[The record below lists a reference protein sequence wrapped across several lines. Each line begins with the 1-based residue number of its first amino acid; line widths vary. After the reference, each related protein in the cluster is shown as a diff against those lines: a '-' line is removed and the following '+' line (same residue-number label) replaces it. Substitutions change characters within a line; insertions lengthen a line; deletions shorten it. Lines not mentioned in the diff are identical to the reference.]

1 MKNYGE
7 IRRLNAENVCQLCR
21 DKKWYTKGSQEEY
34 VALLN
39 KIEDIAE
46 YNASITA
53 NQLGEI
59 AENILEHSDTTYTVE
74 SIMWE
79 LNRVANTSFYRNDW
93 WEKDYRNQ

>member
-7 IRRLNAENVCQLCR
+7 IRKLSAENVRQLCIN
-21 DKKWYTKGSQEEY
+21 KNWYTKGSQEEY

-39 KIEDIAE
+39 KIEDIRD
-46 YNASITA
+46 SDVSVTA

-79 LNRVANTSFYRNDW
+79 LNRVANTCFYK
-93 WEKDYRNQ
+93 KD

>member
-1 MKNYGE
+1 MNNYGE
-7 IRRLNAENVCQLCR
+7 MRRLDAESVCQLCR
-21 DKKWYTKGSQEEY
+21 DKKWYTKDSQEEY

-79 LNRVANTSFYRNDW
+79 LNRVANTSFYRND
-93 WEKDYRNQ
+93 N

>member
-21 DKKWYTKGSQEEY
+21 DKNWYTKGSQKEY

-39 KIEDIAE
+39 KIEDIRD
-46 YNASITA
+46 SDVSVTA

-59 AENILEHSDTTYTVE
+59 AEDILEHSDTVYNIE
-74 SIMWE
+74 AIMWE
-79 LNRVANTSFYRNDW
+79 LNRVANTCFYK
-93 WEKDYRNQ
+93 KD

>member
-21 DKKWYTKGSQEEY
+21 DKNWYTKGSQEEY

-59 AENILEHSDTTYTVE
+59 AEDIFEHSDTTYTVE

-79 LNRVANTSFYRNDW
+79 LNRVANVSFYRND
-93 WEKDYRNQ
+93 N